1 MVKDQYYKHW
11 LAQFFDHSLDS
22 EPEYKEGIKT
32 NQHILNSILCREVDV
47 DQQSFQDQDFNQ
59 DQDSNQMAQS
69 LQIVV
74 AKAWNYILA
83 CT

>member
-47 DQQSFQDQDFNQ
+47 DQQSIQDSNQ